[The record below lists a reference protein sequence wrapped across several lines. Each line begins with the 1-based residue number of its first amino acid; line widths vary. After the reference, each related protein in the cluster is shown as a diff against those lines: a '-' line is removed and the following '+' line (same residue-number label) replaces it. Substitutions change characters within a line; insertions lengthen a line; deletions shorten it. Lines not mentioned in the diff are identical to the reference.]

1 MTLGWIIL
9 AQIDGRTFTL
19 FGAPNGIENTTAAT
33 QKSISYTATHTI
45 VELDAGAA
53 SIIVDFFSPVSP
65 NNHLRQSLPFSY
77 VTITV
82 AGSSN
87 VQILSAIDDSWYGQ
101 PGNLVSQYQN
111 KGATSMISLTDPKAV
126 DYTEV
131 NDMAAWGSVVL
142 ATSQAGSST
151 VSSQIGPADTV
162 SSEFVKTGS
171 LNGNSPIYVTGN
183 WIAVAQNLNKASSI
197 STSSVTFAMGQ
208 YRDNVVN
215 YVGKDQVGFFKSIY
229 RSLLDTVDG
238 FLNDYQSAYMESQK
252 LDKALVDETTSIS
265 SNYTDLTTVAVRQW
279 LAASRVRQGELIT
292 DTLSQLWRYGDHTSG
307 QQYC

>member
-1 MTLGWIIL
+1 MIL
-9 AQIDGRTFTL
+9 AQVGGRTFTL

-82 AGSSN
+82 AGSSD

-101 PGNLVSQYQN
+101 PGNLVSQDQN
-111 KGATSMISLTDPKAV
+111 KEATSMISLTDPKAV

-151 VSSQIGPADTV
+151 VSSQTGPADTIF
-162 SSEFVKTGS
+162 SEFVKTGS
-171 LNGNSPIYVTGN
+171 LDGNSPTYVTGD
-183 WIAVAQNLNKASSI
+183 WVALAQNLNKASST
-197 STSSVTFAMGQ
+197 STSSVTFAVGQ
-208 YRDNVVN
+208 YRDNVID
-215 YVGKDQVGFFKSIY
+215 YIGKDQVGFFKSIY

-238 FLNDYQSAYMESQK
+238 FLNDYQSAYMESQMF
-252 LDKALVDETTSIS
+252 DKALVDETTSIS

-279 LAASRVRQGELIT
+279 LAASQVGQEELIA
-292 DTLSQLWRYGDHTSG
+292 DTLS
-307 QQYC
+307 